1 MKDLRKGTVVVVD
14 DDESVRQSLTAL
26 LESVGL
32 TARSFARP
40 IDVLQAPLER
50 PGCVVLDLR
59 MPGMGGLDTFERLR
73 ARFPDV
79 PIVFITGHGEVST
92 AVRAMKAG
100 ALDFLEKPFSHQE
113 LLDRVQEALAREAR
127 RAAERADQEDIGS
140 RLAQLT
146 AREVKVL
153 ELIIAGMSSKMIASE
168 LGISVK
174 TVEAH
179 RTSTMSKMR
188 AKNAAELVRLAV
200 SERLR
205 GKGGER

>member
-14 DDESVRQSLTAL
+14 DEESVRLSLTAL

-32 TARSFARP
+32 TVRSFARP
-40 IDVLQAPLER
+40 ADVLQAPLAR
-50 PGCVVLDLR
+50 PGCVVLDIR
-59 MPGMGGLDTFERLR
+59 MPGMSGLEVFERLR
-73 ARFPDV
+73 ERFPDV

-113 LLDRVQEALAREAR
+113 LLDLVQEALDREAK
-127 RAAERADQEDIGS
+127 RAAARADAEDILA

-146 AREVKVL
+146 ARELKVL

-200 SERLR
+200 SGGVR
-205 GKGGER
+205 GKDE

>member
-14 DDESVRQSLTAL
+14 DEESVRQSLSAL

-32 TARSFARP
+32 TVRSFARP
-40 IDVLQAPLER
+40 LDALQTPMDR
-50 PGCVVLDLR
+50 PGCVVLDIR
-59 MPGMGGLDTFERLR
+59 MPGMSGLDVFERLR
-73 ARFPDV
+73 ERFPDV

-113 LLDRVQEALAREAR
+113 LLDRVQEALVREAR
-127 RAAERADQEDIGS
+127 REAQRADQEDIGT
-140 RLAQLT
+140 RLARLT

-153 ELIIAGMSSKMIASE
+153 ELIIDGMSSKMIASE

-200 SERLR
+200 SAGIR
-205 GKGGER
+205 GRGA

>member
-200 SERLR
+200 SVRLR

>member
-14 DDESVRQSLTAL
+14 DEESVRQSLTAL

-32 TARSFARP
+32 TVRSFARP
-40 IDVLQAPLER
+40 IDLLQSPLDR

-59 MPGMGGLDTFERLR
+59 MPGMGGLDVFERLR

-127 RAAERADQEDIGS
+127 REAQRADQEDIGS
-140 RLAQLT
+140 RLALLT

-153 ELIIAGMSSKMIASE
+153 ELIIDGMSSKMIASE

-200 SERLR
+200 SGGLK
-205 GKGGER
+205 GKGG